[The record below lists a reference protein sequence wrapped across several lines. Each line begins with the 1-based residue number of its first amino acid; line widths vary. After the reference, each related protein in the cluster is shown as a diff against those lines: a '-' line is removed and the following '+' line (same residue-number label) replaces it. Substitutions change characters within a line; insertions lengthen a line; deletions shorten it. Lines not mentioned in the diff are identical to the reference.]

1 VEKSKKVARREGQW
15 FTDEEVAV
23 ILGACSRYVQPKT
36 ATQRARRW
44 VMWLCA
50 YSGARAGEI
59 TQLRSCDITRQ
70 GGIAVMRLT
79 PDAGTMKTRQARRV
93 LMHEHL
99 IEQGFLEF
107 VKRQGDGPLF
117 FDPSKKP
124 KAHNKLKPS
133 RTPPQTMRAHL
144 GEWGPRVG
152 SHRPRGQSAARQSR

>member
-1 VEKSKKVARREGQW
+1 VDHVA
-15 FTDEEVAV
+15 
-23 ILGACSRYVQPKT
+23 
-36 ATQRARRW
+36 
-44 VMWLCA
+44 CA

-59 TQLRSCDITRQ
+59 TQLRSCGITQQ
-70 GGIAVMRLT
+70 GGIAVMHLT

-117 FDPSKKP
+117 YDLSKKP

-133 RTPPQTMRAHL
+133 RTPPQTMKAHL
-144 GEWGPRVG
+144 GEWVRELGVTDPEVSLPRDNQG
-152 SHRPRGQSAARQSR
+152 ETAASIRMRMRRGWTDGARA